1 VFGRRGYR
9 IRASEEAT
17 AICPPRY
24 CRNARRRRPAI
35 IPHLNRGRPQ
45 RLDRFFSSIK
55 PGRRTFWM
63 KHVLLPH
70 GPYLFLPSGRRTRNG
85 PRDPVP
91 GLNGTRGFHD
101 RFLTDHNH
109 QRYLLQIGYTD
120 HKLGQLFRRLV
131 RLGMFD
137 RTLIAITADHG
148 FAWDVGVKDR
158 RRVKPSNVD
167 ELTPVPLIIKAP
179 GQRRGRINRS
189 YVSTLDITPT
199 IADILNFRLPYRADG
214 RSAFSRAVRRRRVVR
229 LPTRDFSRIVR
240 ISAGRWQ
247 RRRRARVTH
256 RLRLFG
262 SGPVG
267 LYSRIG
273 PNNELV
279 GRRLSELRTA
289 PLGRVRGRIIDGNQL
304 HSVDRSSGLVPAHIV
319 GNLEGGRRGSKRN
332 IAVAVNGRIE
342 AVGRTFYLRRDRK
355 EHFALMVP
363 ETSLRQGRNSVAVF
377 VVEPGPVLRLMAAA

>member
-1 VFGRRGYR
+1 
-9 IRASEEAT
+9 
-17 AICPPRY
+17 
-24 CRNARRRRPAI
+24 
-35 IPHLNRGRPQ
+35 
-45 RLDRFFSSIK
+45 
-55 PGRRTFWM
+55 M
-63 KHVLLPH
+63 
-70 GPYLFLPSGRRTRNG
+70 FLPSGKQTRRG
-85 PRDPVP
+85 YQDVIP
-91 GLNGTRGFHD
+91 GMNSPRGFHD
-101 RFLTDHNH
+101 SFLTDHNH

-120 HKLGQLFRRLV
+120 HKLGGLFRRLV
-131 RLGMFD
+131 RTGMFD

-158 RRVKPSNVD
+158 RRVKQSNVD

-179 GQRRGRINRS
+179 RQRRGRINRS

-240 ISAGRWQ
+240 ISGRSWQ

-304 HSVDRSSGLVPAHIV
+304 HSVDRSTGLVPAHIL

-355 EHFALMVP
+355 EHFAAMVP